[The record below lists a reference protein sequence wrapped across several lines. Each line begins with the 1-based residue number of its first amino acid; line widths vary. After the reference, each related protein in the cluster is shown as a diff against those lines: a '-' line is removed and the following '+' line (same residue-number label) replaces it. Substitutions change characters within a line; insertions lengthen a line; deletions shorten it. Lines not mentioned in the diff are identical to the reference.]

1 MITDDDFIHLPE
13 LYLKFGDLKKYLD
26 NLYNLKIYTMNYEE
40 LAKKN
45 VWGLEAEDI
54 KTIEEDG
61 FFDGGGHWIFNNVD
75 GSYEAVY
82 DGNYMHVFGS
92 LEDLMARENE
102 IAYYEYSPELSEEN
116 GEETFVNAKG
126 KVREYKNGGGVKKRS
141 LMSVAHLVDWKGEG
155 IKKWYI
161 RSYPTDDLG
170 EELNDEATFT
180 DLWNGIHNKENVYDI
195 MGVGDSVIRER
206 LFEYL
211 SLIYDVEY
219 SYVYNKWLESAD
231 YANGGGIKNENREM
245 LMNNNKQIKHH
256 TTELSSAIKKSKH
269 IPAWVV
275 SKMGRST
282 SDISD
287 ITHYLDGQAAN
298 GKRIRKP
305 LYAIMMGKYSQFDNP
320 QYVEVSSEDMNEA
333 MMKFKAMGVD
343 AVPSSIH
350 FSKQPPYYYNN
361 GGNVGRD
368 AMFRS
373 QEPHEQRYNRKREWK
388 EYKKDNWLANDWFA
402 NGGGVD
408 GVIVYDNDGETLD
421 RYTIFTPDGSVYGM
435 SDNALMP
442 NGFNQYLGD
451 NTEVEKGSHLGKKLK
466 SIPESI
472 KVAVQRRMSEYANGG
487 GVPDYINKTKE
498 QIWNNWTKEQRI
510 HFIKDHDKQSR
521 YNAEEQAD
529 FDYDDIHDT
538 NISDWIGEHIEM
550 GQYKNGGG
558 IGVEY
563 NYEILAKNTLT
574 GEENVVCQVRMF
586 GDVPHI
592 IKGLQNAVGSSPIK
606 YIHKNIEN
614 KAAQG
619 MFLEGEF
626 EEIVAKTKAYVDKYP
641 YVWTK
646 GNKSYVPIEGWQYAA
661 SLMGLSARV
670 SEVTPM
676 PEKNGW
682 MAKAEVVNQNGVV
695 VCSGFGFVGRD
706 EPKWANAPETDL
718 EAFAQTKAV
727 SRALRNCISY
737 LIKAAGYSTTPAE
750 EMYGIKTPKKS
761 GVKPFVSKTTEEDF
775 IFDKPEY
782 KFPEEQKVS
791 SVFARSTQPP
801 IVKAEKKDEGKFYA
815 LLKEMYH
822 NAVSTGIT
830 IKSKEFMEEIDATL
844 FAHGD
849 TEEDYRLMIADGFSW
864 LLDNG
869 FVLKSRIFMNK
880 IRSAIAYARLD

>member
-26 NLYNLKIYTMNYEE
+26 NLYNLKIYTMNHDYRK
-40 LAKKN
+40 LTDSN
-45 VWGLEAEDI
+45 VWGLDAGNI
-54 KTIEEDG
+54 AVIEEEG
-61 FFDGGGHWIFNNVD
+61 FFDGGGHWIFNKVGAD
-75 GSYEAVY
+75 YEAVY
-82 DGNYMHVFGS
+82 DGNFMHVFGS

-102 IAYYEYSPELSEEN
+102 IAYYEYSPELSEEK
-116 GEETFVNAKG
+116 GEETFVNAEG
-126 KVREYKNGGGVKKRS
+126 NIREYANGGGVKKRS

-161 RSYPTDDLG
+161 RSYRTDDLG
-170 EELNDEATFT
+170 EELNDTSTFT
-180 DLWNGIHNKENVYDI
+180 DLWNGIHNKENVYNI
-195 MGVGDSVIRER
+195 MGVADSVIRER

-219 SYVYNKWLESAD
+219 SYVYNKWLESSEYAD
-231 YANGGGIKNENREM
+231 GGGIKNENREM

-305 LYAIMMGKYSQFDNP
+305 LYAIMMGKYSQMDNP

-333 MMKFKAMGVD
+333 MSKFKAMGVD

-350 FSKQPPYYYNN
+350 FSKQPPYYYTNGGGVGNQGLLNKNYLDSIPAEKKAFILKDIAEHYGISVERVLGEVTSSDAEELADYIPGRGALEVFNAMKSMKMAN

-373 QEPHEQRYNRKREWK
+373 QEPHEQRYDRKREWK

-402 NGGGVD
+402 D
-408 GVIVYDNDGETLD
+408 
-421 RYTIFTPDGSVYGM
+421 
-435 SDNALMP
+435 
-442 NGFNQYLGD
+442 
-451 NTEVEKGSHLGKKLK
+451 
-466 SIPESI
+466 
-472 KVAVQRRMSEYANGG
+472 
-487 GVPDYINKTKE
+487 
-498 QIWNNWTKEQRI
+498 
-510 HFIKDHDKQSR
+510 
-521 YNAEEQAD
+521 
-529 FDYDDIHDT
+529 
-538 NISDWIGEHIEM
+538 
-550 GQYKNGGG
+550 GGG

-574 GEENVVCQVRMF
+574 GEENIVCQVRMF

-592 IKGLQNAVGSSPIK
+592 IKGLQNAVGSSPIT

-626 EEIVAKTKAYVDKYP
+626 EEIVAKTKAYISKYP

-676 PEKNGW
+676 SEKNGW
-682 MAKAEVVNQNGVV
+682 MAKAEVVNQTGVV

-706 EPKWANAPETDL
+706 EPKWARSPETDL

-750 EMYGIKTPKKS
+750 EMYGVSKSAKKQPQGS
-761 GVKPFVSKTTEEDF
+761 YKSKSTEGGIGAHNSFVSGGKKKEEEDF
-775 IFDKPEY
+775 IFDRPEY
-782 KFPEEQKVS
+782 RFPEEPK

-801 IVKAEKKDEGKFYA
+801 IVKAGKKEEGKFYA

-822 NAVSTGIT
+822 NAVSTGII

-864 LLDNG
+864 LLDHG

>member
-1 MITDDDFIHLPE
+1 MINDDDFIHLPE
-13 LYLKFGDLKKYLD
+13 LCLKFGDLKKHLD
-26 NLYNLKIYTMNYEE
+26 DLYNLKIYTMNHDYRK
-40 LAKKN
+40 LTDSN
-45 VWGLEAEDI
+45 VWGLDAGNI
-54 KTIEEDG
+54 AVIEEEG
-61 FFDGGGHWIFNNVD
+61 FFDGGGHWVFNHVGTD
-75 GSYEAVY
+75 YEAVY

-116 GEETFVNAKG
+116 GEETFVNAEG
-126 KVREYKNGGGVKKRS
+126 KVREYKNGGGVSDYGVNYNIVFEKPDSDMAWKETINASSEKEARAEFKKK
-141 LMSVAHLVDWKGEG
+141 H
-155 IKKWYI
+155 
-161 RSYPTDDLG
+161 PTCTI
-170 EELNDEATFT
+170 LNIFEA
-180 DLWNGIHNKENVYDI
+180 
-195 MGVGDSVIRER
+195 
-206 LFEYL
+206 
-211 SLIYDVEY
+211 
-219 SYVYNKWLESAD
+219 

-320 QYVEVSSEDMNEA
+320 QYVEVSGEDMNEA

-388 EYKKDNWLANDWFA
+388 EYKKDNWLANDWF
-402 NGGGVD
+402 
-408 GVIVYDNDGETLD
+408 
-421 RYTIFTPDGSVYGM
+421 
-435 SDNALMP
+435 
-442 NGFNQYLGD
+442 
-451 NTEVEKGSHLGKKLK
+451 
-466 SIPESI
+466 
-472 KVAVQRRMSEYANGG
+472 ANGG

-626 EEIVAKTKAYVDKYP
+626 EEITRKTKEYIDKYP

-661 SLMGLSARV
+661 ALMGLSARV
-670 SEVTPM
+670 SEVNPM
-676 PEKNGW
+676 SERNGW
-682 MAKAEVVNQNGVV
+682 IAKAEVVNQNGVV

-706 EPKWANAPETDL
+706 EPKWATAPETDL

-750 EMYGIKTPKKS
+750 EMYGLKSTKKS
-761 GVKPFVSKTTEEDF
+761 STRETKEDF
-775 IFDKPEY
+775 IFDRPEY
-782 KFPEEQKVS
+782 NTGQSVK

-801 IVKAEKKDEGKFYA
+801 IVKAQKMGAGVFFS

-822 NAVSTGIT
+822 NAIASGLT
-830 IKSKEFMEEIDATL
+830 IKSAQFMTDLDSTIFSDAL
-844 FAHGD
+844 
-849 TEEDYRLMIADGFSW
+849 TEEDYKLMVQDIFAW

-869 FVLKSRIFMNK
+869 MMLKSKIFMTK
-880 IRSAIAYARLD
+880 VRVTIGG